1 VSILTQSPSWFIPLC
16 IAAGLAYAGA
26 LYFRDRFNRTYGTRL
41 ATGLGILRFLAATL
55 LAFLL
60 LKPVIRTIDR
70 IVEKP
75 VIVIAQD
82 NTASLVVGP
91 DSAYYRGAYLEQLSQ
106 LTQAFGDDYEV
117 RTLRFGSKV
126 DEGIDSLRFD
136 EKLTDLGALMDDIY
150 SRFSGRNLGAVI
162 IASDGLYNKGQNP
175 IYQSRKLN
183 VPFFTVAL
191 GDTTVYRDLL
201 VSDVAVNR
209 LAYLG
214 NRFPVNIIAE
224 ARKAAGLTSTVTV
237 SRNGAVLYTED
248 ITFNGESDVRTLS
261 LSLEAL
267 ETGLQRYTVSMTS
280 VDGEVTLANNRRDF
294 FIDVL
299 DARQKVLILAHS
311 PHPDVAAL
319 REALITNESYQ
330 VTAELADR
338 FSGRPDDYSLVIF
351 HQLPATGG
359 RGGDLVRSF
368 IDRNIPALFIWG
380 TQTDFR
386 EFNALEAGFALD
398 NFRMSTT
405 DVGGA
410 VDESFPLFTL
420 GDQARDMFRFLPP
433 LAVPFGDIRTGAG
446 STTFITQ
453 QVGRI
458 STQRP
463 LIAFNRYGDSRVG
476 LICGEGIWRWRLGA
490 FQQYES
496 HDAFTEWATKV
507 VQYLAAKD
515 DKSLFR
521 VSGAQNIQENMP
533 VIFQA
538 EVYNESYEPQA
549 DKDVRM
555 SIRNE
560 EDEEFDYTFSSSGVR
575 YTLNTGKLPPGNYRY
590 RATVAGTSLP
600 AETGEFSVIPL
611 QLESAATIAD
621 HRLLRKL
628 AEENGGALVQ
638 PDAMQELPGMIARI
652 SAVAP
657 VSYENKELT
666 DLINFRWLLAIILL
680 LLSAEWLLRKRAGT
694 Y

>member
-1 VSILTQSPSWFIPLC
+1 
-16 IAAGLAYAGA
+16 
-26 LYFRDRFNRTYGTRL
+26 
-41 ATGLGILRFLAATL
+41 
-55 LAFLL
+55 
-60 LKPVIRTIDR
+60 
-70 IVEKP
+70 
-75 VIVIAQD
+75 
-82 NTASLVVGP
+82 
-91 DSAYYRGAYLEQLSQ
+91 
-106 LTQAFGDDYEV
+106 
-117 RTLRFGSKV
+117 
-126 DEGIDSLRFD
+126 
-136 EKLTDLGALMDDIY
+136 
-150 SRFSGRNLGAVI
+150 
-162 IASDGLYNKGQNP
+162 
-175 IYQSRKLN
+175 
-183 VPFFTVAL
+183 
-191 GDTTVYRDLL
+191 
-201 VSDVAVNR
+201 
-209 LAYLG
+209 
-214 NRFPVNIIAE
+214 
-224 ARKAAGLTSTVTV
+224 
-237 SRNGAVLYTED
+237 
-248 ITFNGESDVRTLS
+248 
-261 LSLEAL
+261 
-267 ETGLQRYTVSMTS
+267 
-280 VDGEVTLANNRRDF
+280 
-294 FIDVL
+294 
-299 DARQKVLILAHS
+299 
-311 PHPDVAAL
+311 
-319 REALITNESYQ
+319 
-330 VTAELADR
+330 
-338 FSGRPDDYSLVIF
+338 
-351 HQLPATGG
+351 
-359 RGGDLVRSF
+359 
-368 IDRNIPALFIWG
+368 
-380 TQTDFR
+380 
-386 EFNALEAGFALD
+386 
-398 NFRMSTT
+398 
-405 DVGGA
+405 
-410 VDESFPLFTL
+410 
-420 GDQARDMFRFLPP
+420 
-433 LAVPFGDIRTGAG
+433 IRTGAG